1 MAVIVSINH
10 IFIIHLSQLL
20 RPSSWLSGQ
29 AQVRS
34 LSLNVFFFFFNE
46 SLVSIPFAEEQRYAR
61 RRRTHF
67 SAEQLQALK
76 QVFEET
82 MYPDWV
88 TMMEL
93 ISSTQLDESVIK
105 TWFKNQRV
113 KRKKEQQQTD
123 SNSSLKSSS
132 QTISIKEEQ
141 PPLPVTSA
149 NTHPGSPSILDACDH
164 ELPQSPDSEQSA
176 GAGPSKWNSSWD
188 SPPHDLQQI
197 CLGDPDP
204 PWASI
209 PYDIDQLIQLY
220 ALPGDDDLDQY
231 LSPRCP
237 SSGDTAD
244 IPTLI
249 EKDL

>member
-1 MAVIVSINH
+1 M
-10 IFIIHLSQLL
+10 
-20 RPSSWLSGQ
+20 
-29 AQVRS
+29 
-34 LSLNVFFFFFNE
+34 
-46 SLVSIPFAEEQRYAR
+46 AEEQRYAR

-164 ELPQSPDSEQSA
+164 ELPQSPDSEQSP

-237 SSGDTAD
+237 SSGDMAD

>member
-1 MAVIVSINH
+1 MVKK
-10 IFIIHLSQLL
+10 
-20 RPSSWLSGQ
+20 
-29 AQVRS
+29 
-34 LSLNVFFFFFNE
+34 
-46 SLVSIPFAEEQRYAR
+46 EQRYAR

-123 SNSSLKSSS
+123 SNSSLKSSN

-141 PPLPVTSA
+141 PPLSVTSA

-164 ELPQSPDSEQSA
+164 ELPQSPDSVQSA

-237 SSGDTAD
+237 SSGDMAD